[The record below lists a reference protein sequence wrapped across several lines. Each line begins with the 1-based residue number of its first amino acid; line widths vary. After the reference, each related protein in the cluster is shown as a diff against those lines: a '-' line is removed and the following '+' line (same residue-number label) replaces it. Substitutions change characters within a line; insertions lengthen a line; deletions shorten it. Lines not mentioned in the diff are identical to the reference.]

1 MQLLAKTYQ
10 GLEAILGE
18 ELQALGAKKIEI
30 LHRAVRFEGNQ
41 KVLYRAN
48 YEARTALRILVPIR
62 QFKTKHENHFYRKMQ
77 EIDWRQYL
85 NLKTTFAINAV
96 TSSKYLRHSKYLA
109 LKSKDAIVDQLRPHF
124 DGQRPY
130 VDTKNPDFRFNV
142 HIAKD
147 NLCTVSLDSSGA
159 SLYKRGYRV
168 ASVEAPMSEVL
179 AAGMVL
185 LTGWRGEKAFVDP
198 MCGSG
203 TIPIEAALI
212 ACNIPP
218 QWKRAAF
225 GFQKWQDFDPNLWE
239 KIKSEAQSKIRKAA
253 MPIVAYDQDF
263 NAFQATS
270 KNIDNANL
278 KDSIRVVWKKLEK
291 LENDLDSGIL
301 VMNPPYN
308 ERLAEADM
316 ASFYSSIG
324 DQLKQKF
331 TGFDAWIISSDREAL
346 KSIGLKTSRKIVLF
360 NGPLECRFQKYELY
374 SGSRRVKQG
383 NEEVL

>member
-10 GLEAILGE
+10 GLEVVLAE
-18 ELQALGAKKIEI
+18 ELKQLGASNIEV
-30 LHRAVRFEGNQ
+30 LHRAVRFEGDQ

-48 YEARTALRILVPIR
+48 YEARTALRILLPIR

-142 HIAKD
+142 HISKD

-168 ASVEAPMSEVL
+168 ATVEAPMSEVL
-179 AAGMVL
+179 AAGMIL
-185 LTGWRGEKAFVDP
+185 LTGWRGEQAFVDP

-212 ACNIPP
+212 ARNIPP
-218 QWKRAAF
+218 QWKRKEF
-225 GFQKWQDFDPNLWE
+225 GFQKWQDFDRQLWENIKKAAKE
-239 KIKSEAQSKIRKAA
+239 KIKASDH
-253 MPIVAYDQDF
+253 PIVAYDQDF
-263 NAFQATS
+263 NAFQVTS
-270 KNIDNANL
+270 KNIANADL
-278 KDSIRVVWKKLEK
+278 KDSIKVVWKKLEK
-291 LENDLDSGIL
+291 LDHALKEGTV

-308 ERLAEADM
+308 ERLTETDI
-316 ASFYSSIG
+316 ASFYARIG

-331 TGFDAWIISSDREAL
+331 TGFNAWIISANREGL
-346 KSIGLKTSRKIVLF
+346 KNIGLKTSRKIVLF

-374 SGSRRVKQG
+374 KGSRRQTSETV
-383 NEEVL
+383 N